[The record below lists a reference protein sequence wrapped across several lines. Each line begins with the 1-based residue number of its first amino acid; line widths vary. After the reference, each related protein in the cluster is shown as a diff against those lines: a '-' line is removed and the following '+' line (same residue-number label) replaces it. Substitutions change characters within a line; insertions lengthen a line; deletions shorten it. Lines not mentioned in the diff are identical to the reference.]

1 MPFGTMMPFHTWL
14 AFAAV
19 TLAVSYTPGPNM
31 LLSISTG
38 LSHGRRHILATAA
51 GLLASMWVLMAASTV
66 GLGAVLAAS
75 ATAFQTV
82 KWCGVL
88 YLAWL
93 GIKIWRAPSVIAGM
107 AAGRAG
113 GAPDRRRLALQAFG
127 VGLSNPKAIIFFTAL
142 FPQFIDPSRPFL
154 VQILALAAT
163 FTGIEFCMIMSTAS
177 GAGSL
182 APWLAGG
189 DRARWINRVS
199 GGVLVVAAALLA
211 SLRRV

>member
-1 MPFGTMMPFHTWL
+1 
-14 AFAAV
+14 
-19 TLAVSYTPGPNM
+19 
-31 LLSISTG
+31 
-38 LSHGRRHILATAA
+38 
-51 GLLASMWVLMAASTV
+51 MWVLMAASTV

-75 ATAFQTV
+75 ASAFQMV

-93 GIKIWRAPSVIAGM
+93 GIKVWRAPSVIGGM
-107 AAGRAG
+107 ASGRPSG
-113 GAPDRRRLALQAFG
+113 VPDHRRLALQAFG

-154 VQILALAAT
+154 PQILALAAT

-182 APWLAGG
+182 APWLARG

-199 GGVLVVAAALLA
+199 GGVLVAAAALLA
-211 SLRRV
+211 SVRRV

>member
-1 MPFGTMMPFHTWL
+1 MPFHTWL

-38 LSHGRRHILATAA
+38 LQHGVRHTLSTAG
-51 GLLASMWVLMAASTV
+51 GLLVSMWVLMTASTA

-75 ATAFQTV
+75 AGAFQAV

-93 GIKIWRAPSVIAGM
+93 GVKAWRAPSVAVSI

-113 GAPDRRRLALQAFG
+113 GPPNHRSLAMQAFG

-154 VQILALAAT
+154 PQMLTLAAT
-163 FTGIEFCMIMSTAS
+163 FTVIEFGMIMSTAS

-182 APWLAGG
+182 APWLARD
-189 DRARWINRVS
+189 DRARWLNRLS
-199 GGVLVVAAALLA
+199 GGVLVAAAVLLA
-211 SLRRV
+211 SVRRV